1 MNSITV
7 FCGSSLGRNR
17 FYKEG
22 TVLLGKELAK
32 QKITLVYGGARVG
45 LMGILA
51 DSVLANGGEAIGV
64 IPKFLVEKEIAH
76 KQLTELL
83 LVDTMHDRKAKM
95 NDLCDGVIALPGG
108 FGTMEELFE
117 MLTWAQLGLHQ
128 KAIGILNIDGYY
140 DHLIDL
146 LDRMVEEGLLKM
158 INRKMLIESKNSSDL
173 INKMCAYRAPLVDKW
188 ITQQKT

>member
-1 MNSITV
+1 
-7 FCGSSLGRNR
+7 
-17 FYKEG
+17 
-22 TVLLGKELAK
+22 
-32 QKITLVYGGARVG
+32 
-45 LMGILA
+45 MGILA
-51 DSVLANGGEAIGV
+51 DSVLTNGGEVIGV

-76 KQLTELL
+76 PQLTELL

-95 NDLCDGVIALPGG
+95 NELCDGVIALPGG

-158 INRKMLIESKNSSDL
+158 VNRKMLIESKNSVDL
-173 INKMCAYRAPLVDKW
+173 ISKMFAYQAPLVDKW
-188 ITQQKT
+188 ITQQNT